1 MAYADKRSLSPILI
15 LLMLFLLIALGGV
28 VTLFAAMMG
37 SILG

>member
-28 VTLFAAMMG
+28 GALFAAMMG